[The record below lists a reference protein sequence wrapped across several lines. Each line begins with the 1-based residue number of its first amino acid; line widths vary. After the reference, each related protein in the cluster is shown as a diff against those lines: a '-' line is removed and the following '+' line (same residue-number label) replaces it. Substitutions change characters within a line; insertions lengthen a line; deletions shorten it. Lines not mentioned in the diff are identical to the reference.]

1 VADLGAP
8 AVEGDD
14 AHHLATVR
22 RVRDGEVIVASDGRG
37 AWRPCRA
44 HVTGPVPE
52 APVTSGRRSRG
63 ASRLLLLEPDG
74 EIVSDPAPAP
84 IITIGL
90 SLAKGDRTE
99 WAVAKCV
106 ELGVDRI
113 VPLVS
118 DRTVVRLTGGDG
130 DAAKTSRLERVAREA
145 AMQSRRT
152 WLPEVSEPVR
162 LRELFARGG
171 QPAARMALAE
181 PGGAPPTLRRP
192 TILVGPEGGWTRD
205 ELDQA
210 DAAGVATVGLGD
222 GILRVETAAVAAATL
237 LTALRH
243 GLLKSAGDANR

>member
-1 VADLGAP
+1 MADLEAP

-44 HVTGPVPE
+44 IVAAAAASG
-52 APVTSGRRSRG
+52 GRRSRV
-63 ASRLLLLEPDG
+63 AARLLLEPDG
-74 EIVSDPAPAP
+74 EVVSDPAPAP
-84 IITIGL
+84 VITIGL

-106 ELGVDRI
+106 ELGVDII

-118 DRTVVRLTGGDG
+118 DRTVVRPTGGDASG
-130 DAAKTSRLERVAREA
+130 DAGGGAKASRLERIAREA

-152 WLPEVSEPVR
+152 WLAAVSAPVQVG
-162 LRELFARGG
+162 ELFAGG
-171 QPAARMALAE
+171 SDLMAIAE
-181 PGGAPPTLRRP
+181 PGGSPATLRRP

-210 DAAGVATVGLGD
+210 AAAGVTTVGLGD
-222 GILRVETAAVAAATL
+222 GVLRVETAAVAAATL
-237 LTALRH
+237 LTALRN
-243 GLLKSAGDANR
+243 GLVTSGGDPGS